1 MDSSRNSSALT
12 SGFPV
17 FLFFAIMMVAANLRA
32 PFTGVAPLL
41 NDLQQSLSISASTA
55 GLMITLPLL
64 VFMVV
69 SPTIPALSRRYGMER
84 LLLAALVFIGAGIA
98 IRSLGGLG
106 WLFFGT
112 VLIGTGIA
120 AGNVLLPGVVKS
132 RFPNHI
138 ALLTSAYVLAM
149 GIMAATWSALVIPLA
164 EADWGNWQVALL
176 AMLIMPVV
184 SALLWLTQLRGSR
197 KPAPTTAHK
206 PPKSIFRAWL
216 TWQVCGF
223 FACNSFLYYSVVSW
237 LPAVVGEAGFSDAE
251 AGSIHGVFQFAGA
264 LPGLIIVPAMARLR
278 DQRALS
284 ASMTAVNLA
293 GFAGIMILPSLAY
306 LWAAL
311 LGFGIGAN
319 FILALS
325 FLGLRAR
332 TGDQAASLSSAAQ
345 TLGYCVAAAGPFALG
360 AIYDYLGQWQLALW
374 VCVIFSLLQ
383 AALGTRVGRNVLL
396 PADSAASS

>member
-1 MDSSRNSSALT
+1 MHTSPSSSAT
-12 SGFPV
+12 SSGFPL

-41 NDLQQSLSISASTA
+41 TDLQTSLSINASTA
-55 GLMITLPLL
+55 GLMITLPLI

-69 SPTIPALSRRYGMER
+69 SPLIPRLSRRYGMER
-84 LLLAALVFIGAGIA
+84 MLLAALVLIGIGIAARSAGGLFWLFSGTVIIGA
-98 IRSLGGLG
+98 
-106 WLFFGT
+106 
-112 VLIGTGIA
+112 GIA

-149 GIMAATWSALVIPLA
+149 GIMAALWSALVIPI
-164 EADWGNWQVALL
+164 ADASWGDWQIALL
-176 AMLIMPVV
+176 AMLVMPVI
-184 SALLWLTQLRGSR
+184 SGILWLTQLKGTR
-197 KPAPTTAHK
+197 KPEPGSVKK
-206 PPKSIFRAWL
+206 PGRSIFRSLL

-237 LPAVVGEAGFSDAE
+237 LPAVVGEAGFSDAQ

-264 LPGLIIVPAMARLR
+264 LPGLVIVPAMARLS
-278 DQRALS
+278 DQRGLS
-284 ASMTAVNLA
+284 ATMTAVNLA
-293 GFAGIMILPSLAY
+293 GFAGIMVLPSLAY

-332 TGDQAASLSSAAQ
+332 NGDQAASLSSAAQ
-345 TLGYCVAAAGPFALG
+345 TLGYCIAATGPLLLG
-360 AIYDYLGQWQLALW
+360 AIYDALGEWQLALW
-374 VCVIFSLLQ
+374 VCVIFSIAQ
-383 AALGTRVGRNVLL
+383 ALLGTRVGRNVLL
-396 PADSAASS
+396 PADTAAG